1 VNSIFALRALAEKSS
16 LQPRENRRYDAARKA
31 AVEAICSEKFTGYD
45 RGADKGDL
53 QSSLSEKA
61 NAFWRTSSGISAA

>member
-45 RGADKGDL
+45 RGADF
-53 QSSLSEKA
+53 A
-61 NAFWRTSSGISAA
+61 AFC